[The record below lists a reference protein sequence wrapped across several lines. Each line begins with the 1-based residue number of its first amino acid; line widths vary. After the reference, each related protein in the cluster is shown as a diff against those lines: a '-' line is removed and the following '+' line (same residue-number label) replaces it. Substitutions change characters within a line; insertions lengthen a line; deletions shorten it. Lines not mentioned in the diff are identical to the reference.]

1 MKHEGYCTIYLKD
14 EAQYLL
20 LLRSIEPHHHHVTT
34 FFVGFPLHT
43 FYIINRLFF
52 LSTHHLPIINFPTYF
67 YTFFS
72 LSPLFYLFIFLLL
85 STLISLFF
93 YSFIVFFIFYSSY
106 SYPLTINLQ
115 FTLCIVFPHTKCYF
129 SLSQFFFSIFWWI
142 LLFLLHFYFKLINF
156 CVLYN
161 STLG

>member
-1 MKHEGYCTIYLKD
+1 MKHNIYYYYVPLSHIITML
-14 EAQYLL
+14 QLFLL
-20 LLRSIEPHHHHVTT
+20 
-34 FFVGFPLHT
+34 GFHYK

-52 LSTHHLPIINFPTYF
+52 LSTHHLPIVNFPTYF

-72 LSPLFYLFIFLLL
+72 LSPPFYLFIFLLL

-93 YSFIVFFIFYSSY
+93 YPFIVFFIFYSSY

-129 SLSQFFFSIFWWI
+129 SLSQYFFLQFLVIYYFSCI
-142 LLFLLHFYFKLINF
+142 
-156 CVLYN
+156 
-161 STLG
+161 STLS